1 MKKSFFLIFLSEIE
15 FYIVQASLKLADP
28 LEFTSRVLGVHACAI
43 APSFSPVW
51 RDKVQVSGFAALTPD

>member
-15 FYIVQASLKLADP
+15 FYIAQASLKLADP

-43 APSFSPVW
+43 TPSFSPV
-51 RDKVQVSGFAALTPD
+51 